1 MTTGVSPRNG
11 RERLRLVFDAGTLI
25 VEGPKQDEDPSLPG
39 VKYDFRTKDFR
50 AEAIWYR
57 TLVEYIRREGIPYT
71 DEARAYQPVSWKLQV
86 SKEAFPHQVEGLKAW
101 WSAGGRGVVVLPTGT
116 GKTHLANLA
125 IEKAGRPT
133 LIITPTI
140 DLMNQW
146 YDELTMSFG
155 VEVGLLGGGYY
166 EIQPL
171 TVTTYDSAYMNMDR
185 LGDRFGLIVFDEC
198 HHLPG
203 PTYGLSATCA
213 IAPFRLG
220 LTATHERAD
229 NAHTHLDQL
238 IGPIVFRREIGELK
252 GQFLADYRVITLYVS
267 LSEEERIR
275 YERSR
280 ELYRGFV
287 HQAGIDMRKPDGW
300 SKFLYIAFRSPEGR
314 EAFHAYREQRTLA
327 LAAPAK
333 LNLLARLLDRHG
345 GDRVIIFTHD
355 NATVYTIARQ
365 FLVPVITHQT
375 KTKERREVLLRF
387 NEGTYP
393 IVATSKVLNEG
404 VNVPEANV
412 AIILS
417 GSGSVREH
425 VQRLGRILRK
435 SGDKEAVLYEV
446 ITRGTV
452 EEFTSNRRRKH
463 SAYDGNPDT

>member
-1 MTTGVSPRNG
+1 MTSSVLPHNDAKPSM
-11 RERLRLVFDAGTLI
+11 RLLFDAGTLI
-25 VEGPKQDEDPSLPG
+25 VEGLAEGDEPGLPG
-39 VKYDFRTKDFR
+39 IKYDFRTKVFR

-57 TLVEYIRREGIPYT
+57 SLVEYIREQGIAYT
-71 DEARAYQPVSWKLQV
+71 DQARAYDLAPWKLQV
-86 SKEAFPHQVEGLKAW
+86 TKEAFPHQVEGLQAW
-101 WSAGGRGVVVLPTGT
+101 WRAGGRGVVVLPTGT

-133 LIITPTI
+133 LVITPTI

-146 YDELTMSFG
+146 YDELTMSFAT
-155 VEVGLLGGGYY
+155 EVGLMGGGYY
-166 EIQPL
+166 DIQPL
-171 TVTTYDSAYMNMDR
+171 TVTTYDSAHLHMDR
-185 LGDRFGLIVFDEC
+185 LGNKFGLIVFDEC

-203 PTYGLSATCA
+203 PTYGFSATSA
-213 IAPFRLG
+213 IAPYRLG
-220 LTATHERAD
+220 LTATPERAD

-238 IGPIVFRREIGELK
+238 IGPEVFRREITQLR
-252 GQFLADYRVITLYVS
+252 GQFLADYRVITLYVA
-267 LSEEERIR
+267 LSEQERNQ
-275 YERSR
+275 YERAR

-287 HQAGIDMRKPDGW
+287 QQAGINMSKPDGW
-300 SKFLYIAFRSPEGR
+300 SRFLYLAFRSAEGR

-333 LNLLARLLDRHG
+333 LNVLARLLERHSD
-345 GDRVIIFTHD
+345 DRVIIFTHD
-355 NATVYTIARQ
+355 NATVYTIARL

-375 KTKERREVLLRF
+375 KTRERRDVLVRF
-387 NEGTYP
+387 NSGAYP

-404 VNVPEANV
+404 VNVPEASV

-435 SGDKEAVLYEV
+435 SGDKEATLYEV

-452 EEFTSNRRRKH
+452 EEFTSSRRRQH
-463 SAYDGNPDT
+463 SAYDAN

>member
-1 MTTGVSPRNG
+1 
-11 RERLRLVFDAGTLI
+11 LRLVFDAGTLI
-25 VEGPKQDEDPSLPG
+25 IEGPVDGDDPGLPG
-39 VKYDFRTKDFR
+39 VLYDARTKVFR

-57 TLVEYIRREGIPYT
+57 TLVEHLRQHKTPYT
-71 DEARAYQPVSWKLQV
+71 DNARSYEPVSWKLQV
-86 SKEAFPHQVEGLKAW
+86 TKEAFPHQLEGLDAW
-101 WSAGGRGVVVLPTGT
+101 WKAGGRGVVVLPTGT

-125 IEKAGRPT
+125 IERAGRPT
-133 LIITPTI
+133 LVITPTI

-146 YDELTMSFG
+146 YDEMVMSFG

-166 EIQPL
+166 DVQPL
-171 TVTTYDSAYMNMDR
+171 TITTYDSAYLNMER
-185 LGDRFGLIVFDEC
+185 LGNRFGLIVFDEC

-203 PTYGLSATCA
+203 PTYGLSATSA

-220 LTATHERAD
+220 LTATPERAD

-238 IGPIVFRREIGELK
+238 IGPIIFRREINELR
-252 GQFLADYRVITLYVS
+252 GQFLAHYRVMTLYVT
-267 LSEEERIR
+267 LSDDERAR
-275 YERSR
+275 YERAR

-287 HQAGIDMRKPDGW
+287 QQSGIDMRKPDGW
-300 SKFLYIAFRSPEGR
+300 SKFLYVAFRSPEGR
-314 EAFHAYREQRTLA
+314 EAFQAYREQRTLA

-333 LNLLARLLDRHG
+333 LKLLARLLDRHS

-375 KTKERREVLLRF
+375 KTKERRDVLMRF
-387 NEGTYP
+387 NQGTYP

-435 SGDKEAVLYEV
+435 AGEKQAVLYEV

-452 EEFTSNRRRKH
+452 EEFTSNRRRQH
-463 SAYDGNPDT
+463 SAYDGS